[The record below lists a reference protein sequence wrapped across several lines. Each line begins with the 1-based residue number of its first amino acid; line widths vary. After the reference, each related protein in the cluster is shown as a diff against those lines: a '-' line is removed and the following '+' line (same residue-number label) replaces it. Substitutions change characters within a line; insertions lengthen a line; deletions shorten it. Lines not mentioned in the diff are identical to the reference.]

1 MDQHHLL
8 GGQQAALQVRS
19 PSVCIVVVGAA
30 GLRHYSQQLN
40 SLQQFG
46 TSQLHA
52 DSRHWKQQQS
62 EDRTSDIRTV
72 SYIQETHT
80 TERRRGII
88 NTPEKF
94 RNFENDRIRLEASN
108 EEIYYKMFGEREEE
122 VTHALS
128 PQSYKKKIERERE
141 RERESVCVCVCVRA
155 RNPEEKETGITA
167 CFCVLFLWS
176 FSSPFT
182 MPQIWHLYSYKT
194 NQRTFNAIII
204 YHRCKSK
211 IAPWARCRPLQ
222 RERAGKLEAC
232 PPFAHTERWK
242 ARSAARAQTE
252 KQLLLPGRSPIPI
265 TILPQSRLTSSVLM
279 TSGKLLALGG
289 FS

>member
-94 RNFENDRIRLEASN
+94 RNFENDRIRLEGSN

-122 VTHALS
+122 VTDALS

-141 RERESVCVCVCVRA
+141 RESVCVCVYVCV
-155 RNPEEKETGITA
+155 
-167 CFCVLFLWS
+167 C
-176 FSSPFT
+176 
-182 MPQIWHLYSYKT
+182 
-194 NQRTFNAIII
+194 
-204 YHRCKSK
+204 
-211 IAPWARCRPLQ
+211 
-222 RERAGKLEAC
+222 
-232 PPFAHTERWK
+232 
-242 ARSAARAQTE
+242 ARAQSRGE
-252 KQLLLPGRSPIPI
+252 RNRNHRVSLCVVSLIFFLLPS
-265 TILPQSRLTSSVLM
+265 QCHK
-279 TSGKLLALGG
+279 SGISIATRPTKEH
-289 FS
+289 SMP